1 MDFFYKTDGESGI
14 IQASSIEDAR
24 DKMIIEADLTP
35 AAIQD
40 GAWGWIEDFNG
51 ERIYVAEENI

>member
-1 MDFFYKTDGESGI
+1 MYFSYKTDGESGI

-24 DKMIIEADLTP
+24 DKMIIEAGLTQ

-40 GAWGWIEDFNG
+40 GAWGWVECDSG
-51 ERIYVAEENI
+51 ERIYVAEENM